1 MIPLLLAP
9 ILAQLAQSGLSLI
22 GNAVLNKGKD
32 VVEKTLGVN
41 LEDSLATQEGKYK
54 LLQLQLDHEEA
65 LLAAATEDRKVD
77 MEFYKVEAADRD
89 SARDMNIKV
98 NESEYASW
106 LTKNIVPII
115 ALIVVIGGG
124 FMIAFSPEADV
135 RLGVTSIVTL
145 VLGFYFGTTAS
156 SKIKDSTINRMMQG
170 ASK

>member
-32 VVEKTLGVN
+32 VIEKELGVN
-41 LEDSLATQEGKYK
+41 LEDSLSTDEGKQE
-54 LLQLQLDHEEA
+54 LLQLQVDHEAILLDHA
-65 LLAAATEDRKVD
+65 LENRKVD
-77 MEFYKVEAADRD
+77 LEFYQLDADDRA
-89 SARDMNIKV
+89 SARDMNTRV

-115 ALIVVIGGG
+115 ALIVVVGGG

-145 VLGFYFGTTAS
+145 VLGFYFGTSAS
-156 SKIKDSTINRMMQG
+156 SKVKDITIANMAQG